1 MKTAVHTNLRAV
13 VDIGSNSI
21 RLVIFEDGQQFKR
34 VVHESEA
41 CGLGRGLSTTGVLN
55 PDGKAEALRL
65 MQRFAAILRE
75 HGVANKHTYVI
86 ATEAVRRAKDGKN
99 FIHVV
104 NKQTGLR
111 IKTITGEEEGFFSAY
126 GVACGFASPRG
137 IVGDMGGG
145 SFELV
150 SIKDD
155 KIGKRISLPFGPLPL
170 LDSKNSLAEI
180 RKSVRA
186 ELKRYPW
193 LKSSGRNE
201 TFYAVGGIFRSLAR
215 IYKHEHKDPLDS
227 VHGFALG
234 AKIWQRY
241 LRGGKSKLWTNAA
254 RSAGVRADRVD
265 KIPVVLTVLD
275 EVFDYV
281 GFDRIK
287 FSEYGLRE
295 GVLATERGLKPDP
308 ELLVQ
313 ACSAVAARYRRAI
326 GPKPGVD
333 AQQVYDFIAP
343 ICAKI
348 SLKPRQKLLVRA
360 ACALMDIGWAMSRPD
375 RAINLLREIAEE
387 PFPQASQ
394 HDRMLIALMIFARY
408 GGKMSDVPFDLKKF
422 TPQEMKMTQVVGH
435 ALRLADTLCLGAS
448 SMLPDLR
455 LVVLRQVLSLELPRT
470 MPIAG
475 GADVPTRLERLADS
489 LGVTALTEQKIRRR

>member
-1 MKTAVHTNLRAV
+1 MTTAVHTNLRAV
-13 VDIGSNSI
+13 IDIGSNSI

-34 VVHESEA
+34 VVHESDA
-41 CGLGRGLSTTGVLN
+41 CGLGRGLSTTGMLN

-65 MQRFAAILRE
+65 MQRFAAILRQ
-75 HGVANKHTYVI
+75 HGVANKQTYVI
-86 ATEAVRRAKDGKN
+86 ATEAVRRAKDGEN
-99 FIHVV
+99 FIRAV
-104 NKQTGLR
+104 NKQTGLK
-111 IKTITGEEEGFFSAY
+111 IQTISGEREGYLSAY
-126 GVACGFASPRG
+126 GVACGFAAPHG

-150 SIKDD
+150 AIKGD

-180 RKSVRA
+180 RKSVRE
-186 ELKRYPW
+186 ELKRYKW
-193 LKSSGRNE
+193 LKSAGRDK

-227 VHGFALG
+227 VHGFALD
-234 AKIWQRY
+234 ANIWQRY
-241 LRGGKSKLWTNAA
+241 LRGGKTKLWTNAA

-295 GVLATERGLKPDP
+295 GVLATERGLKPAP

-313 ACSAVAARYRRAI
+313 ACSAVAARYRRTI

-343 ICAKI
+343 VCTKI
-348 SLKPRQKLLVRA
+348 GLTKRQRLLAQA
-360 ACALMDIGWAMSRPD
+360 ACALMDIGWVMRPPD
-375 RAINLLREIAEE
+375 RAVNLLREIAEE

-408 GGKMSDVPFDLKKF
+408 GGKTGEVPFDLKKF
-422 TPQEMKMTQVVGH
+422 TSQEIKMTQVIGH

-448 SMLPDLR
+448 SMLSHLR
-455 LVVLRQVLSLELPRT
+455 LDVTRQVLSLDLPRS

-489 LGVTALTEQKIRRR
+489 LGVTALTQQKILRR